1 VARAAATS
9 AEHSHDEHGSH
20 AGHAHTIKED
30 ADTKRLSIALGLIV
44 AFMIGEVVAGILG
57 HSLAL
62 LSDAAHMLTDAA
74 ALVMSLVVIRLV
86 KRPAGGNL
94 TFGLR
99 RTEILS
105 GRPWAFLRIALPH
118 ARPILARA
126 DASPGPHGAEQ
137 SVMPEHGGKR
147 GYLPACVV
155 PKCVSTLGLARV

>member
-1 VARAAATS
+1 MT
-9 AEHSHDEHGSH
+9 AEPQDLQEHDAQAHGTH
-20 AGHAHTIKED
+20 AGHTHTIKED
-30 ADTKRLSIALGLIV
+30 ADAKRLWIALGLIV
-44 AFMIGEVVAGILG
+44 SFMVGEVVAGIVG

-105 GRPWAFLRIALPH
+105 AQANGATLLVLAFLIIYEGIRRLITP
-118 ARPILARA
+118 P
-126 DASPGPHGAEQ
+126 PTE
-137 SVMPEHGGKR
+137 GK
-147 GYLPACVV
+147 LI
-155 PKCVSTLGLARV
+155 

>member
-1 VARAAATS
+1 MAR
-9 AEHSHDEHGSH
+9 GSH
-20 AGHAHTIKED
+20 TGHAHSIKED

-44 AFMIGEVVAGILG
+44 AFMVGEVVAGILG

-99 RTEILS
+99 RTEILRHRQTAPRS
-105 GRPWAFLRIALPH
+105 WF
-118 ARPILARA
+118 
-126 DASPGPHGAEQ
+126 SP
-137 SVMPEHGGKR
+137 S
-147 GYLPACVV
+147 
-155 PKCVSTLGLARV
+155 